1 MASQIVAI
9 RRLCCGRN
17 PLLRLLNKKANVQVS
32 KQQSSTEKPNISR
45 VNESL
50 SPIHPTPKIVSRT
63 DTASLVSQ
71 HRYQR
76 QQEID
81 LDRLTEEYLQAINS
95 YRFHL
100 GLLPLEL
107 SEELTYRALNRASQL
122 SVDNRIENTN
132 RIQLTFNDEPIG
144 ET

>member
-1 MASQIVAI
+1 MASKIVAF

-17 PLLRLLNKKANVQVS
+17 PLLRLLNKKTNVQVS
-32 KQQSSTEKPNISR
+32 KQQSSTKKPNISS

-50 SPIHPTPKIVSRT
+50 SPIQPTPKIVSRA

-71 HRYQR
+71 HRYQS
-76 QQEID
+76 QQEIN
-81 LDRLTEEYLQAINS
+81 LDRLTEEYLQAING

-122 SVDNRIENTN
+122 SFDNRIENAN
-132 RIQLTFNDEPIG
+132 PFQLTYNDEPIG